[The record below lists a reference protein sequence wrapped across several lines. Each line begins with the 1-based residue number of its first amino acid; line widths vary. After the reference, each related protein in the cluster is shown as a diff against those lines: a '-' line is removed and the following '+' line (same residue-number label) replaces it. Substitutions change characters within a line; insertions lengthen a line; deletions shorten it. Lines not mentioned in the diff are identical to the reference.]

1 MGHKAALRKGTMR
14 WISLMTMMSEGSFWK
29 NGVMV
34 ILSAMPMIGWGTG
47 LGRRIPRGRLCIDIT
62 RKTSLLR
69 KKVIPVKKN
78 LHRADK
84 VV

>member
-1 MGHKAALRKGTMR
+1 MEERCNGDSICDAYDRVGNRIRKMNSKGATLYR
-14 WISLMTMMSEGSFWK
+14 YDEK
-29 NGVMV
+29 NQLV
-34 ILSAMPMIGWGTG
+34 
-47 LGRRIPRGRLCIDIT
+47 
-62 RKTSLLR
+62 R